1 MIYSLSGKLIYTDL
15 SCAVI
20 ECGGVGYKCNVSLNT
35 LQSLPPVNQNAFLL
49 THLNVREDAVD
60 LFGFSTAEELDMFKL
75 ITSVSGVGPKVA
87 MSILSEFTPDKLCI
101 YIAGGDSKSITRA
114 SGVGAKL
121 AQRIVLELKDKVGSV
136 ATESQAEVEAAVI
149 ATSNSNTADAVA
161 ALVSLGFSQA
171 EASVAVGKLDSNMS
185 VEQLI
190 KEGLRSLSKF

>member
-1 MIYSLSGKLIYTDL
+1 MIYSLSGKLVYTDL
-15 SCAVI
+15 STAVI

-87 MSILSEFTPDKLCI
+87 MSILSEFTPDKLCL

-121 AQRIVLELKDKVGSV
+121 AQRIVLELKDKVASV
-136 ATESQAEVEAAVI
+136 TTESSADIEAAVV
-149 ATSNSNTADAVA
+149 ASGNANTADAVA
-161 ALVSLGFSQA
+161 ALVSLGFSQS
-171 EASVAVGKLDSNMS
+171 EASVAVGKLDSSLS

-190 KEGLRSLSKF
+190 KEGLRALSKF

>member
-121 AQRIVLELKDKVGSV
+121 AQRIVLELKDKFKG
-136 ATESQAEVEAAVI
+136 ADI
-149 ATSNSNTADAVA
+149 DDITADEIFETPVKTDNE
-161 ALVSLGFSQA
+161 ALSALIVLGYSRQEA
-171 EASVAVGKLDSNMS
+171 ENA
-185 VEQLI
+185 I
-190 KEGLRSLSKF
+190 KGATGSTEDIIKTGLKNLMKG

>member
-1 MIYSLSGKLIYTDL
+1 MIYSLSGKLVYTDL
-15 SCAVI
+15 STAVI
-20 ECGGVGYKCNVSLNT
+20 ECGGVGYKCSVSLNT

-87 MSILSEFTPDKLCI
+87 MSILSEFTPDKLCL

-121 AQRIVLELKDKVGSV
+121 AQRLVLELKDKVASV
-136 ATESQAEVEAAVI
+136 AAEVGPEVEAAVS
-149 ATSNSNTADAVA
+149 ATGNANTADAVA
-161 ALVSLGFSQA
+161 ALVSLGFTQS
-171 EASVAVGKLDSNMS
+171 EASVAVGKLDSSLS

-190 KEGLRSLSKF
+190 KEGLRALSKF